1 LKLFFLIVGGIVLM
15 LALRNYHPDIEETV
29 VGVGL
34 TVVIAIDWMIKSSEI
49 KTQARLDEIEE
60 KLDELLESMPE
71 R

>member
-1 LKLFFLIVGGIVLM
+1 MKLFFLLVGGIVLM

-29 VGVGL
+29 VGVGV

-49 KTQARLDEIEE
+49 KTQARLDEIKE

>member
-1 LKLFFLIVGGIVLM
+1 LKLFFLLVGGIVLM

-29 VGVGL
+29 VGVGV

-49 KTQARLDEIEE
+49 KTQARLDEIKE

>member
-1 LKLFFLIVGGIVLM
+1 MKLFFLIVGGIVLM

>member
-1 LKLFFLIVGGIVLM
+1 M

>member
-1 LKLFFLIVGGIVLM
+1 M

-29 VGVGL
+29 VGVGV

-49 KTQARLDEIEE
+49 KTQARLDEIKE